1 MISENYKSQLNGRV
15 RITADVSEITADN
28 VIDVLQKAY
37 YVHQTNKQQIE
48 YLINYEKGLQPLQR
62 EKKTRKDIDIQV
74 VDNLANEITNFRV
87 SYKWGNKITF
97 GQRADKDASGNDP
110 DTDNT
115 AINQLNEMFDSEH
128 FSSKVVEA
136 FTGMEISG
144 VGYMMVDIK
153 KDYEKNGSVFDIIP
167 LDPLTTFVVY
177 DNTVFHRPLMGVVYI
192 ERENGDIQYTC
203 FTKDRRYEILNLT
216 QFYKNGNPKKER
228 SWQPAERND
237 ELNPMGAVNIIEF
250 SRSYDRTGCFERQI
264 PAMDAVNILESDFV
278 NDVAQN
284 TQALWWIN
292 DADFPKDE
300 NGNDVTPVSG
310 QWIATYTSKGDNK
323 KPLIQPLII
332 QTNYEGILNDIKF
345 QRDIV
350 KQKANCPVAMTTGGG
365 STGTATS
372 MSNGWEAAETSAA
385 METEVVK
392 AKLLDVAKL
401 AITAVKESTDTPKG
415 CIIRKLSPADVQVN
429 VMRKKN
435 YDLATK
441 ANTFATLISHG
452 VHPRHA
458 LIAIEAFPDTTLVY
472 NDSKENIDKYLKAL
486 WEKNENTSDTSEGG
500 ENAVKDVEN
509 SANQDSSM
517 QSTNSPIIGGSG
529 TSTGGNNGTNKK

>member
-1 MISENYKSQLNGRV
+1 MISENFKPQLNGRV
-15 RITADVSEITADN
+15 RIIADVSEITPDN
-28 VIDVLQKAY
+28 VIKVLQDAY
-37 YVHQTNKQQIE
+37 NVHLANRAHME
-48 YLINYEKGLQPLQR
+48 YLIKYEKGEQPLKR
-62 EKKTRKDIDIQV
+62 KKTIRKDIDVNV

-97 GQRADKDASGNDP
+97 GQRSNKSGNTA
-110 DTDNT
+110 DTDND
-115 AINQLNEMFDSEH
+115 AISQFNEMLESEH
-128 FSSKVVEA
+128 FASKIVEA
-136 FTGMEISG
+136 LTPMEIAG
-144 VGYMMVDIK
+144 IGFMLVDIK
-153 KDYEKNGSVFDIIP
+153 RDYEEGGSVFDIVP

-177 DNTVFHRPLMGVVYI
+177 DNTVYHRPLMGVIYS
-192 ERENGDIQYTC
+192 EHDNGDVVYTA

-216 QFYKNGNPKKER
+216 QFTEKGKEKRERRWTEGDR
-228 SWQPAERND
+228 SG
-237 ELNPMGAVNIIEF
+237 ELNPMKAVNIIEF

-264 PAMDAVNILESDFV
+264 PAMDAINILESDLV

-284 TQALWWIN
+284 TQAIWWMN
-292 DADFPKDE
+292 DADFPTDE
-300 NGNDVTPVSG
+300 KGNVIKPKSG
-310 QWIATYTSKGDNK
+310 QWIQTYTGKGENK
-323 KPLIQPLII
+323 KPLIQPLVI
-332 QTNYEGILNDIKF
+332 TTDYEGILNDIKF

-401 AITAVKESTDTPKG
+401 AITAVKESTDTPKD
-415 CIIRKLSPADVQVN
+415 CIIKKLSPADVQVN

-472 NDSKENIDKYLKAL
+472 NDSKENIDKYLEAL
-486 WEKNENTSDTSEGG
+486 WTKNNNSSDTSEGG
-500 ENAVKDVEN
+500 ENVVKDVEN

-517 QSTNSPIIGGSG
+517 QSTNSPIIGGSD

>member
-1 MISENYKSQLNGRV
+1 MISENFKPQLNGRV
-15 RITADVSEITADN
+15 RIIADVSEITPGN
-28 VIDVLQKAY
+28 VIKVLQDAY
-37 YVHQTNKQQIE
+37 NVHLANRAHME
-48 YLINYEKGLQPLQR
+48 YLIKYEKGEQPLKR
-62 EKKTRKDIDIQV
+62 KKTIRKDIDVNV

-97 GQRADKDASGNDP
+97 GQRSNKSGNTA
-110 DTDNT
+110 DTDND
-115 AINQLNEMFDSEH
+115 AISQFNEMLESEH
-128 FSSKVVEA
+128 FASKIVEA
-136 FTGMEISG
+136 LTPMEIAG
-144 VGYMMVDIK
+144 IGFMLVDIK
-153 KDYEKNGSVFDIIP
+153 RDYEEGGSVFDIVP

-177 DNTVFHRPLMGVVYI
+177 DNTVYHRPLMGVIYS
-192 ERENGDIQYTC
+192 EHDNGDVVYTA

-216 QFYKNGNPKKER
+216 QFTEKGREKKER
-228 SWQPAERND
+228 LWTEGNRSG
-237 ELNPMGAVNIIEF
+237 ELNPMKAVNIVEF

-264 PAMDAVNILESDFV
+264 PAMDAINILESDLV

-284 TQALWWIN
+284 TQAIWWMN
-292 DADFPKDE
+292 DADFPTDE
-300 NGNDVTPVSG
+300 KGNVIKPKSG
-310 QWIATYTSKGDNK
+310 QWIQTYTGKGENK
-323 KPLIQPLII
+323 KPLIQPLVI
-332 QTNYEGILNDIKF
+332 TTDYEGILNDIKF

-415 CIIRKLSPADVQVN
+415 CIIKKLSPADVQVN

-472 NDSKENIDKYLKAL
+472 NDSKENIDKYLEAL
-486 WEKNENTSDTSEGG
+486 WAKNNNASDASESGD
-500 ENAVKDVEN
+500 NAVKDVEN
-509 SANQDSSM
+509 SSNQDSSM
-517 QSTNSPIIGGSG
+517 QSTNSPIIGGSD

>member
-1 MISENYKSQLNGRV
+1 MISENFKPQLNGRV
-15 RITADVSEITADN
+15 RIIADVSEITPDN
-28 VIDVLQKAY
+28 VIKVLQDAY
-37 YVHQTNKQQIE
+37 NVHLANRAHME
-48 YLINYEKGLQPLQR
+48 YLIKYEKGVQPLR
-62 EKKTRKDIDIQV
+62 RKKTIRKDIDVNV

-97 GQRADKDASGNDP
+97 GQRSNKLGNTA
-110 DTDNT
+110 DTDND
-115 AINQLNEMFDSEH
+115 AINQFNEMLESEH
-128 FSSKVVEA
+128 FASKIVEA
-136 FTGMEISG
+136 LTPMEIAG
-144 VGYMMVDIK
+144 IGFMLVDIK
-153 KDYEKNGSVFDIIP
+153 RDYEEGGSVFDIVP

-177 DNTVFHRPLMGVVYI
+177 DNTVYHRPLMGVIYS
-192 ERENGDIQYTC
+192 EHDNGDVVYTA

-216 QFYKNGNPKKER
+216 QFTEKGKEKTERRWTEGDR
-228 SWQPAERND
+228 SG
-237 ELNPMGAVNIIEF
+237 ELNPMKAVNIVEF

-264 PAMDAVNILESDFV
+264 PAMDAINILESDLV

-284 TQALWWIN
+284 TQAIWWMN
-292 DADFPKDE
+292 DADFPTDE
-300 NGNDVTPVSG
+300 KGNVIKPKSG
-310 QWIATYTSKGDNK
+310 QWIQTYTGKGENK
-323 KPLIQPLII
+323 KPLIQPLVI
-332 QTNYEGILNDIKF
+332 TTDYEGILNDIKF

-401 AITAVKESTDTPKG
+401 AITAVKESTDTPKD
-415 CIIRKLSPADVQVN
+415 CIIKKLSPADVQVN

-472 NDSKENIDKYLKAL
+472 NDSKENIDKYLEAL
-486 WEKNENTSDTSEGG
+486 WAKNNNTSDASEGG

-509 SANQDSSM
+509 SSNQDSSM

>member
-1 MISENYKSQLNGRV
+1 MISENFKPQLNGRV
-15 RITADVSEITADN
+15 RIIADVSEITPGN
-28 VIDVLQKAY
+28 VIKVLQDAY
-37 YVHQTNKQQIE
+37 NVHLANRAHME
-48 YLINYEKGLQPLQR
+48 YLIKYEKGEQPLKR
-62 EKKTRKDIDIQV
+62 KKTIRKDIDVNV

-97 GQRADKDASGNDP
+97 GQRSNTSGNTA
-110 DTDNT
+110 DTDND
-115 AINQLNEMFDSEH
+115 AINQFNEMLESEH
-128 FSSKVVEA
+128 FASKIVEA
-136 FTGMEISG
+136 LTPMEIAG
-144 VGYMMVDIK
+144 IGFMLVDIK
-153 KDYEKNGSVFDIIP
+153 RDYEEGGSVFDIVP

-177 DNTVFHRPLMGVVYI
+177 DNTVYHRPLMGVIYS
-192 ERENGDIQYTC
+192 EHDNGDVVYTA

-216 QFYKNGNPKKER
+216 QFTEKGKEKIERRWTEGNR
-228 SWQPAERND
+228 SG
-237 ELNPMGAVNIIEF
+237 ELNPMKAVNIVEF

-264 PAMDAVNILESDFV
+264 PSMDAINILESDLV

-284 TQALWWIN
+284 TQAIWWMN
-292 DADFPKDE
+292 DADFPTDE
-300 NGNDVTPVSG
+300 KGNVIKPKSG
-310 QWIATYTSKGDNK
+310 QWIQTYTGKGENK
-323 KPLIQPLII
+323 KPLIQPLVI
-332 QTNYEGILNDIKF
+332 TTDYEGILNDIKF

-415 CIIRKLSPADVQVN
+415 CIIKKLSPADVQVN

-472 NDSKENIDKYLKAL
+472 NDSKENIDKYLEAL
-486 WEKNENTSDTSEGG
+486 WAKNNNASDASESGD
-500 ENAVKDVEN
+500 NAVKDVEN
-509 SANQDSSM
+509 SSNQDSSM
-517 QSTNSPIIGGSG
+517 QSTNSPIIGGSD

>member
-1 MISENYKSQLNGRV
+1 MISENFKPQLNGRV
-15 RITADVSEITADN
+15 RIIADVSEITPDN
-28 VIDVLQKAY
+28 VIKVLQDAY
-37 YVHQTNKQQIE
+37 NVHLANRAHME
-48 YLINYEKGLQPLQR
+48 YLIKYEKGEQPLR
-62 EKKTRKDIDIQV
+62 RKKIIRKDIDVNV

-97 GQRADKDASGNDP
+97 GQRSNKSGNTA
-110 DTDNT
+110 DTDND
-115 AINQLNEMFDSEH
+115 AISQFNEMLESEH
-128 FSSKVVEA
+128 FASKIVEA
-136 FTGMEISG
+136 LTPMEIAG
-144 VGYMMVDIK
+144 IGFMLVDIK
-153 KDYEKNGSVFDIIP
+153 RDYEEGGSVFDIVP

-177 DNTVFHRPLMGVVYI
+177 DNTVYHRPLMGVIYS
-192 ERENGDIQYTC
+192 EHDNGDVVYTA

-216 QFYKNGNPKKER
+216 QFTEKGKEKTERRWTEGDR
-228 SWQPAERND
+228 SG
-237 ELNPMGAVNIIEF
+237 ELNPMKAVNIVEF

-264 PAMDAVNILESDFV
+264 PAMDAINILESDLV

-284 TQALWWIN
+284 TQAIWWMN
-292 DADFPKDE
+292 DADFPTDE
-300 NGNDVTPVSG
+300 KGNVIKPKSG
-310 QWIATYTSKGDNK
+310 QWIQTYTGKGENK
-323 KPLIQPLII
+323 KPLIQPLVI
-332 QTNYEGILNDIKF
+332 TTDYEGILNDIKF

-401 AITAVKESTDTPKG
+401 AITAVKESTDTPKD
-415 CIIRKLSPADVQVN
+415 CIIKKLSPADVQVN

-472 NDSKENIDKYLKAL
+472 NDSKENIDKYLEAL
-486 WEKNENTSDTSEGG
+486 WVKNNNTSDTSEGG

-509 SANQDSSM
+509 SSNQDSSM

>member
-1 MISENYKSQLNGRV
+1 MISENFRPQLNGRV
-15 RITADVSEITADN
+15 RIIADVSEITPDN
-28 VIDVLQKAY
+28 VIKVLQDAY
-37 YVHQTNKQQIE
+37 NIHLANRAHIE
-48 YLINYEKGLQPLQR
+48 YLLKYEKGEQPLKR
-62 EKKTRKDIDIQV
+62 EKTIRKDIDVNV

-97 GQRADKDASGNDP
+97 GQRSNKSGNSA
-110 DTDNT
+110 DTDND
-115 AINQLNEMFDSEH
+115 AISQFNEMLESEH
-128 FSSKVVEA
+128 FASKIVEA
-136 FTGMEISG
+136 LTPMEIAG
-144 VGYMMVDIK
+144 IGFMLVDIK
-153 KDYEKNGSVFDIIP
+153 RDYEEGGSVFDIVP

-177 DNTVFHRPLMGVVYI
+177 DNTVYHRPLMGVIYS
-192 ERENGDIQYTC
+192 EHDNGDVVYTA

-216 QFYKNGNPKKER
+216 QFTEKGKEKQERRWTEGDR
-228 SWQPAERND
+228 SG
-237 ELNPMGAVNIIEF
+237 ELNPMKAVNIVEF

-264 PAMDAVNILESDFV
+264 PAMDAINILESDLV

-284 TQALWWIN
+284 TQAIWWMN
-292 DADFPKDE
+292 DADFPTDE
-300 NGNDVTPVSG
+300 KGNVIKPKSG
-310 QWIATYTSKGDNK
+310 QWIQTYTGKGENK
-323 KPLIQPLII
+323 KPLIQPLVI
-332 QTNYEGILNDIKF
+332 TTDYEGILNDIKF

-415 CIIRKLSPADVQVN
+415 CIIKKLSPADVQVN

-486 WEKNENTSDTSEGG
+486 WEKNESTSDTSEGG

-517 QSTNSPIIGGSG
+517 QSTNSPIIGGSD

>member
-1 MISENYKSQLNGRV
+1 MISENFKPQLNGRV
-15 RITADVSEITADN
+15 RIIADVSEITPGN
-28 VIDVLQKAY
+28 VIKVLQDAY
-37 YVHQTNKQQIE
+37 NVHLANRAHME
-48 YLINYEKGLQPLQR
+48 YLIKYEKGEQPLKR
-62 EKKTRKDIDIQV
+62 KKTIRKDIDVNV

-97 GQRADKDASGNDP
+97 GQRSNKSGNTA
-110 DTDNT
+110 DTDND
-115 AINQLNEMFDSEH
+115 AISQFNEMLESEH
-128 FSSKVVEA
+128 FASKIVEA
-136 FTGMEISG
+136 LTPMEIAG
-144 VGYMMVDIK
+144 IGFMLVDIK
-153 KDYEKNGSVFDIIP
+153 RDYEEGGSVFDIVP

-177 DNTVFHRPLMGVVYI
+177 DNTVYHRPLMGVIYS
-192 ERENGDIQYTC
+192 EHDNGDVVYTA

-216 QFYKNGNPKKER
+216 QFTEKGKEKIERRWTEGNR
-228 SWQPAERND
+228 SG
-237 ELNPMGAVNIIEF
+237 ELNPMKAVNIVEF

-264 PAMDAVNILESDFV
+264 PSMDAINILESDLV

-284 TQALWWIN
+284 TQAIWWMN
-292 DADFPKDE
+292 DADFPTDE
-300 NGNDVTPVSG
+300 KGNVIKPKSG
-310 QWIATYTSKGDNK
+310 QWIQTYTGKGENK
-323 KPLIQPLII
+323 KPLIQPLVI
-332 QTNYEGILNDIKF
+332 TTDYEGILNDIKF

-415 CIIRKLSPADVQVN
+415 CIIKKLSPADVQVN

-472 NDSKENIDKYLKAL
+472 NDSKENIDKYLEAL
-486 WEKNENTSDTSEGG
+486 WAKNNNASDASESGD
-500 ENAVKDVEN
+500 NAVKDVEN
-509 SANQDSSM
+509 SSNQDSSM
-517 QSTNSPIIGGSG
+517 QSTNSPIIGGSD

>member
-1 MISENYKSQLNGRV
+1 MISENFRPQLNGRV
-15 RITADVSEITADN
+15 RIIADVSEITPDN
-28 VIDVLQKAY
+28 VIKVLQDAY
-37 YVHQTNKQQIE
+37 NIHLANRAHIE
-48 YLINYEKGLQPLQR
+48 YLLKYEKGEQPLKR
-62 EKKTRKDIDIQV
+62 KKTIRKDIDVNV

-97 GQRADKDASGNDP
+97 GQRSNKSGNSA
-110 DTDNT
+110 DTDND
-115 AINQLNEMFDSEH
+115 AISQFNEMLESEH
-128 FSSKVVEA
+128 FASKIVEA
-136 FTGMEISG
+136 LTPMEIAG
-144 VGYMMVDIK
+144 IGFMLVDIK
-153 KDYEKNGSVFDIIP
+153 RDYEEGGSVFDIVP

-177 DNTVFHRPLMGVVYI
+177 DNSVYHRPLMGVIYS
-192 ERENGDIQYTC
+192 EHDNGDVVYTV

-216 QFYKNGNPKKER
+216 QFTEKGEATTDRRWTEGDR
-228 SWQPAERND
+228 SG
-237 ELNPMGAVNIIEF
+237 ELNPMKAVNIIEF

-264 PAMDAVNILESDFV
+264 PAMDAINILESDLV

-284 TQALWWIN
+284 TQAIWWMN
-292 DADFPKDE
+292 DADFPTDE
-300 NGNDVTPVSG
+300 KGNVIKPKSG
-310 QWIATYTSKGDNK
+310 QWIQTYTGKGENK
-323 KPLIQPLII
+323 KPLIQPLVI
-332 QTNYEGILNDIKF
+332 TTDYEGILNDIKF

-415 CIIRKLSPADVQVN
+415 CIIKKLSPADVQVN

-486 WEKNENTSDTSEGG
+486 WEKNGNTSDTSEGG

>member
-1 MISENYKSQLNGRV
+1 MISENFKPQLNGRV
-15 RITADVSEITADN
+15 RIIADVSEITPDN
-28 VIDVLQKAY
+28 VIKVLQDAY
-37 YVHQTNKQQIE
+37 NVHLANRVHME
-48 YLINYEKGLQPLQR
+48 YLIKYEKGEQPLKR
-62 EKKTRKDIDIQV
+62 KKTIRKDIDVNV

-97 GQRADKDASGNDP
+97 GQRSNKSGNTA
-110 DTDNT
+110 DTDND
-115 AINQLNEMFDSEH
+115 AISQFNEMLESEH
-128 FSSKVVEA
+128 FASKIVEA
-136 FTGMEISG
+136 LTPMEIAG
-144 VGYMMVDIK
+144 IGFMLVDIK
-153 KDYEKNGSVFDIIP
+153 RDYEEGGSVFDIVP

-177 DNTVFHRPLMGVVYI
+177 DNTVYHRPLMGVIYS
-192 ERENGDIQYTC
+192 EHDNGDVVYTA

-216 QFYKNGNPKKER
+216 QFTEKGKEKIERRWTEGNR
-228 SWQPAERND
+228 SG
-237 ELNPMGAVNIIEF
+237 ELNPMKAVNIVEF

-264 PAMDAVNILESDFV
+264 PAMDAINILESDLV

-284 TQALWWIN
+284 TQAIWWMN
-292 DADFPKDE
+292 DADFPTDE
-300 NGNDVTPVSG
+300 KGNVIKPKSG
-310 QWIATYTSKGDNK
+310 QWIQTYTGKGENK
-323 KPLIQPLII
+323 KPLIQPLVI
-332 QTNYEGILNDIKF
+332 TTDYEGILNDIKF

-415 CIIRKLSPADVQVN
+415 CIIKKLSPADVQVN

-472 NDSKENIDKYLKAL
+472 NDSKENIDKYLEAL
-486 WEKNENTSDTSEGG
+486 WAKNNNTSDTSEGG
-500 ENAVKDVEN
+500 ENAVKDVE
-509 SANQDSSM
+509 SSSNQDSSM
-517 QSTNSPIIGGSG
+517 QSTNSPIIGGSD